1 MRRYG
6 LRSRVI
12 IYNLLPII
20 IVGMFF
26 AGYFIFVRYNHLEDD
41 AVNRANAVLMP
52 LSQAIE
58 SPMQRNDQPEVRR
71 LISYLLQ
78 KTPAP
83 SRASRCST
91 PPGQRTPSRATRRRS
106 PA

>member
-78 KTPAP
+78 KNAGTIKSIAV
-83 SRASRCST
+83 
-91 PPGQRTPSRATRRRS
+91 TRWANS
-106 PA
+106 AI